1 MLTSFPRTRLLNS
14 FRGDATNPFRRPT
27 SLQTTI
33 TDDDVVHDPLTCVT
47 DILPFVPRQQVFEAV
62 MTHVDDKAVV
72 WVVPQTD
79 MPRLTEVTAKCLECN
94 ETESNVEVG
103 CLYVARQGNTRVR
116 VRVLKSLEDGTF
128 YATIVDSGEVLICNG
143 DSLFKASRRLL
154 HIPPLA
160 VPLKLYGVKKAVGDI
175 GEYIHEDI
183 TGPRLGLV
191 TVMVLEENVTALPLP
206 AHVLFAKSGSRC
218 GGNLAF
224 TMLSKGLVR
233 VITSYNDW
241 SVEFNDHGLEWM
253 LGMSPKLHNLDIL
266 PFPLPLASGTWLCV
280 VVEGLEY
287 MLKEGEE
294 VEPNIHYKDA
304 NRVGC
309 RVIPTNH
316 LLNFGHGERQQK
328 EIGDSLRISEAQVT
342 EINRAFLR
350 LTEKLKKAADVA
362 SLVQSYTRGRPVL
375 AYYSYGAGSD
385 GEWCR
390 ANLTSEQCLKDDY
403 VWVFFVDY
411 GHRAMVPKSG
421 IRVLDESL
429 RREPVYLLN
438 VRFKMPNETCQL
450 RTIRREIKDREDETL
465 IMVKVVS
472 TLPKVYPHVTES
484 FVGFSKAVKDHG
496 MNGTYSIANVC

>member
-1 MLTSFPRTRLLNS
+1 MFSEDTTIKF
-14 FRGDATNPFRRPT
+14 FRGDAANQFRPI

-33 TDDDVVHDPLTCVT
+33 TDEDVVHDSLACVT
-47 DILPFVPRQQVFEAV
+47 MDILPIVPRQQVFEAV

-72 WVVPQTD
+72 WVVPQSD

-94 ETESNVEVG
+94 EIESNIEVG
-103 CLYVARQGNTRVR
+103 CLYVARQGNTNNRVR
-116 VRVLKSLEDGTF
+116 VRVLKSLEEGTF
-128 YATIVDSGEVLICNG
+128 YAIIVDSGEVLICYG
-143 DSLFKASRRLL
+143 GSLYKASRPLL
-154 HIPPLA
+154 HTPPLA

-206 AHVLFAKSGSRC
+206 AHVFYAKSGSRC

-233 VITSYNDW
+233 VITSYDDW
-241 SVEFNDHGLEWM
+241 STEFNDHGLEWM
-253 LGMSPKLHNLDIL
+253 LGMNPKLHNLDIL

-280 VVEGLEY
+280 FVEGSEY
-287 MLKEGEE
+287 MLKDGEE
-294 VEPNIHYKDA
+294 VEPNIYYKDA

-316 LLNFGHGERQQK
+316 LLNFGHGELQQK

-350 LTEKLKKAADVA
+350 LTEKLKKSAAVA
-362 SLVQSYTRGRPVL
+362 SIVQSFTRGLPVL

-390 ANLTSEQCLKDDY
+390 ASLTSEQCLKDDY

-421 IRVLDESL
+421 IRVLDDSL

-438 VRFKMPNETCQL
+438 IRFKMPNENCQL

-465 IMVKVVS
+465 ILVKVAP

-496 MNGTYSIANVC
+496 KNGTYSIANVC